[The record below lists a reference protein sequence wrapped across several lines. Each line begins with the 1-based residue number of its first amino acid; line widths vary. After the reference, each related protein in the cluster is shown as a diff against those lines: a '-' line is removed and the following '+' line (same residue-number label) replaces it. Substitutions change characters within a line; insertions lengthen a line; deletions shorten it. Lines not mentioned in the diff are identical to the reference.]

1 MSAFSFTASTPM
13 SPHHRRAQSP
23 IRDIY
28 SPTTIHSPSRLVRR
42 LSGSAAMTPP
52 STSKSHRKSSEAYSE
67 CDRFIPSRAASNLE
81 DAFERMES
89 NDPISRQ
96 ENQGSTSPSSYSWML
111 LLVCCHRNKVITLSV
126 WLSRHGNS
134 CRQTSCFVR

>member
-13 SPHHRRAQSP
+13 SPHHRRSHSP
-23 IRDIY
+23 VRDISTP
-28 SPTTIHSPSRLVRR
+28 SPMHSPGRLVRR

-52 STSKSHRKSSEAYSE
+52 STTKSLRKSTDVYNE

-89 NDPISRQ
+89 NDPISKQ
-96 ENQGSTSPSSYSWML
+96 ENQGDSDHAYAPVNNPL
-111 LLVCCHRNKVITLSV
+111 CSV
-126 WLSRHGNS
+126 HLHDSFNLTNS
-134 CRQTSCFVR
+134 FIVNFTHFDK

>member
-1 MSAFSFTASTPM
+1 MLEVANSSSFALEETLPGYFYNHLYTMSSFSFAAATPM

-28 SPTTIHSPSRLVRR
+28 SPSTMHSPSRLVRR

-52 STSKSHRKSSEAYSE
+52 STTKSHRKSSEAYSE

-96 ENQGSTSPSSYSWML
+96 ENQGAIDLFNLHS
-111 LLVCCHRNKVITLSV
+111 
-126 WLSRHGNS
+126 
-134 CRQTSCFVR
+134 